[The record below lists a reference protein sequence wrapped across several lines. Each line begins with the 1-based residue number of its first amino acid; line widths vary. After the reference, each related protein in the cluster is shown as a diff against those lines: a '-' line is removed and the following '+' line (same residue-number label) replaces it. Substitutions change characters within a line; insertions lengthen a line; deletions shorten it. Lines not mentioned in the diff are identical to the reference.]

1 MQESPYI
8 VQWVLKKKCLW
19 KHQVPKGLQD
29 ILFFA
34 IYLNTACLG
43 FDQKSKK
50 YAYNIIILSKLF
62 KKQENKNEI
71 FHHINHAMI

>member
-1 MQESPYI
+1 

-19 KHQVPKGLQD
+19 KHHVLKGLQD

-34 IYLNTACLG
+34 IYLNIACLA

-50 YAYNIIILSKLF
+50 YANNIIIL
-62 KKQENKNEI
+62 KQ
-71 FHHINHAMI
+71 AL